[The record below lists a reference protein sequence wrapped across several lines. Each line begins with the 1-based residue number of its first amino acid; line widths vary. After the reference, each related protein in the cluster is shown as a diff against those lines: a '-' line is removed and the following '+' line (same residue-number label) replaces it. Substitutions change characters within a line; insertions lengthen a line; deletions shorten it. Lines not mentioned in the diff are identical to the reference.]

1 MIYGKMWY
9 VVKPSI
15 GVPIFFAAIAATALL
30 VHVMILTHTAWY
42 PAYLEGH
49 PHKTAAV
56 SMLAPPGA
64 PPIAVQK
71 S

>member
-9 VVKPSI
+9 VVKPSVGVPLFFVAVAAASLIVHI
-15 GVPIFFAAIAATALL
+15 GV
-30 VHVMILTHTAWY
+30 LTHTTWY
-42 PAYLEGH
+42 SAFLEGH
-49 PHKTAAV
+49 AHKAAAV

-64 PPIAVQK
+64 PAITVQH